1 MLYWG
6 DWLTWEFIWKLF
18 QDAELEKRENLGT
31 FGVRNLVEI
40 SFWLYIIFPSSG
52 LHLEAFVIQKASWRE
67 FIIAMEVKQNIHGLN
82 SEHRWLEKRNSVLQ
96 EMLIL

>member
-18 QDAELEKRENLGT
+18 QDAELEKRENFGA
-31 FGVRNLVEI
+31 FGVRNLVES

-52 LHLEAFVIQKASWRE
+52 LHL
-67 FIIAMEVKQNIHGLN
+67 
-82 SEHRWLEKRNSVLQ
+82 
-96 EMLIL
+96 